1 MTTMRCKGDNACEHS
16 WQWKKLYPHPLLS
29 LWTSILKALAYHL
42 LQNDYVGQLYGILGA
57 LHACL
62 FPLYTLTQG
71 ISPYPYI

>member
-16 WQWKKLYPHPLLS
+16 WQWKKLYPHSLLS

-42 LQNDYVGQLYGILGA
+42 LQNDYVGQLYGILDA

-71 ISPYPYI
+71 ISPYLYI

>member
-1 MTTMRCKGDNACEHS
+1 MLVNILGNGKG
-16 WQWKKLYPHPLLS
+16 YTPIFLLS